1 MPDKEIKD
9 ITDFFSEEN
18 PEISPEEK
26 WNSIFQSWI
35 NKIEEKKMMLN
46 LFELKLW
53 FEALEAFFS
62 SSRIERLIFKLESH
76 NLRNYGFYLD
86 IFTQIIGKLT
96 IQLKTLDFKK
106 DEYLL
111 NFEEFII
118 EKILE
123 NVSTKSF
130 PYMRD
135 FHSPESWFYSL
146 RIFLQNLKNTSVE
159 LQKNDTISQKTFSSL
174 KKLYHKELTSNPII
188 ISLLNMKFIP
198 RMDKIF
204 QKDISDIILSIEDKK
219 AKKQLGI
226 FFILSFRIIK
236 INNFIELN
244 LNKSR
249 DINITIPLI
258 LALGENIKNIFNFYE
273 KSLKNSIQDKNKLK
287 VINEVINESKLE
299 FKKIFEGELPYFF
312 DKSNNKVNKRNLIKN
327 IIIISDITI
336 QDLIETIAKLFKP
349 EISGINIFENY
360 ISRKEKT
367 LDLKKKLTKLHTKI
381 NDYFSKKN
389 NITPSEI
396 FFDLN
401 LFIENDLNFLLYK
414 DWNEFLNHFNSL
426 NKSNFSSEFDMKLKS
441 FHSFIT
447 KLLKEL
453 IKKKTTNC

>member
-1 MPDKEIKD
+1 MSDKEIKD

-18 PEISPEEK
+18 LEISPEEK

-62 SSRIERLIFKLESH
+62 SSHIERLIFKLESL

-96 IQLKTLDFKK
+96 IQLKTLDSKK
-106 DEYLL
+106 DVYLL

-146 RIFLQNLKNTSVE
+146 RIFLQNLKNISTE

-219 AKKQLGI
+219 AKRQLGI

-258 LALGENIKNIFNFYE
+258 LALGENIKNMFSFYE
-273 KSLKNSIQDKNKLK
+273 KSLKNDIQDKDKLK
-287 VINEVINESKLE
+287 VIDEVINESKLE

-453 IKKKTTNC
+453 IKKKITNY

>member
-62 SSRIERLIFKLESH
+62 SSHIERLIFKLESL

-96 IQLKTLDFKK
+96 IQLKTLDSKK

-146 RIFLQNLKNTSVE
+146 RIFLQNLKNTSTE

-219 AKKQLGI
+219 AKRQLGI
-226 FFILSFRIIK
+226 FFILSFRIVK

-258 LALGENIKNIFNFYE
+258 LALGENIKNMFSFYE
-273 KSLKNSIQDKNKLK
+273 KSLKNSIQDKDKLK
-287 VINEVINESKLE
+287 VIDEVINESKLE
-299 FKKIFEGELPYFF
+299 FKKIFEGELQYFF

-389 NITPSEI
+389 NITSSEI

-453 IKKKTTNC
+453 IKKKITNY

>member
-9 ITDFFSEEN
+9 ITDFFSEKH
-18 PEISPEEK
+18 PETSPEEK

-35 NKIEEKKMMLN
+35 NKIEERKMMLN

-62 SSRIERLIFKLESH
+62 SSHLERLIFKLELP
-76 NLRNYGFYLD
+76 NLRNYEFYLD

-123 NVSTKSF
+123 HVSTKSF

-146 RIFLQNLKNTSVE
+146 RIFLQNLKNISIE

-219 AKKQLGI
+219 TKKQLGV

-249 DINITIPLI
+249 DINIIIPLI
-258 LALGENIKNIFNFYE
+258 LALGENIKNIFNFYK
-273 KSLKNSIQDKNKLK
+273 KSLKNSIQDKDKLK
-287 VINEVINESKLE
+287 VIDEVVNESKLE

-312 DKSNNKVNKRNLIKN
+312 DKNNNKVNKRNLIKN

-349 EISGINIFENY
+349 EISGTNIFENY

-426 NKSNFSSEFDMKLKS
+426 NNSNFSYEFDMKLKS

-453 IKKKTTNC
+453 IKKR

>member
-62 SSRIERLIFKLESH
+62 SSRIEHVIFKLELH
-76 NLRNYGFYLD
+76 NLRNYSFHLD

-106 DEYLL
+106 DGYLL

-146 RIFLQNLKNTSVE
+146 RIFLQNLKNTSIE

-204 QKDISDIILSIEDKK
+204 QKDISDIILSIKDKK

-287 VINEVINESKLE
+287 LIDEVINESKLE

>member
-1 MPDKEIKD
+1 
-9 ITDFFSEEN
+9 
-18 PEISPEEK
+18 
-26 WNSIFQSWI
+26 
-35 NKIEEKKMMLN
+35 
-46 LFELKLW
+46 
-53 FEALEAFFS
+53 
-62 SSRIERLIFKLESH
+62 
-76 NLRNYGFYLD
+76 
-86 IFTQIIGKLT
+86 
-96 IQLKTLDFKK
+96 
-106 DEYLL
+106 
-111 NFEEFII
+111 
-118 EKILE
+118 
-123 NVSTKSF
+123 
-130 PYMRD
+130 
-135 FHSPESWFYSL
+135 
-146 RIFLQNLKNTSVE
+146 
-159 LQKNDTISQKTFSSL
+159 
-174 KKLYHKELTSNPII
+174 
-188 ISLLNMKFIP
+188 MKFIP

-219 AKKQLGI
+219 TKKQLGV

-249 DINITIPLI
+249 DINIIIPLI
-258 LALGENIKNIFNFYE
+258 LALGENIKNIFNFYK
-273 KSLKNSIQDKNKLK
+273 KSLKNSIQDKDKLK
-287 VINEVINESKLE
+287 VIDEVVNESKLE

-312 DKSNNKVNKRNLIKN
+312 DKNNNKVNKRNLIKN

-349 EISGINIFENY
+349 EISGTNIFENY

-396 FFDLN
+396 SFDLN

-426 NKSNFSSEFDMKLKS
+426 NNSNFSYEFDMKLKS

-453 IKKKTTNC
+453 IKKR

>member
-1 MPDKEIKD
+1 MSDKEIKD

-18 PEISPEEK
+18 LEISPEEK

-62 SSRIERLIFKLESH
+62 SSHIERLIFKLESL

-96 IQLKTLDFKK
+96 IQLKTLDSKK
-106 DEYLL
+106 DVYLL

-146 RIFLQNLKNTSVE
+146 RIFLQNLKNISTE

-204 QKDISDIILSIEDKK
+204 QKDISKY
-219 AKKQLGI
+219 Q
-226 FFILSFRIIK
+226 
-236 INNFIELN
+236 
-244 LNKSR
+244 
-249 DINITIPLI
+249 
-258 LALGENIKNIFNFYE
+258 NIF
-273 KSLKNSIQDKNKLK
+273 
-287 VINEVINESKLE
+287 
-299 FKKIFEGELPYFF
+299 
-312 DKSNNKVNKRNLIKN
+312 
-327 IIIISDITI
+327 
-336 QDLIETIAKLFKP
+336 
-349 EISGINIFENY
+349 
-360 ISRKEKT
+360 
-367 LDLKKKLTKLHTKI
+367 
-381 NDYFSKKN
+381 
-389 NITPSEI
+389 
-396 FFDLN
+396 
-401 LFIENDLNFLLYK
+401 
-414 DWNEFLNHFNSL
+414 
-426 NKSNFSSEFDMKLKS
+426 
-441 FHSFIT
+441 
-447 KLLKEL
+447 
-453 IKKKTTNC
+453 